1 MFGILLGSFLV
12 LSIPTAAQVATAEL
26 SGTILDGTGASVAN
40 AKVTATNNSTNR
52 VFETVSNATGN
63 YVIQLLP
70 PGEYTVTVEA
80 GGFRKIVQR
89 GIALQINQQANLDFT
104 LQVGQVSEQ
113 VEVTAQAPLLE
124 SESSSLGTV

>member
-1 MFGILLGSFLV
+1 MLKILALLLLAF
-12 LSIPTAAQVATAEL
+12 SISAPAQVATAEL
-26 SGTILDGTGASVAN
+26 SGTVLDGTGASVAN

-52 VFETVSNATGN
+52 VFETVTNATGN

-70 PGEYTVTVEA
+70 PGEYTLTVEA

-89 GIALQINQQANLDFT
+89 GVALQINQQANLDFT

-124 SESSSLGTV
+124 SESSS